1 MGWLRRYL
9 LRKRRSAA
17 ARLGRPVSA
26 EVVYR
31 SWVSVADE
39 ERAMRILG
47 LDPDAFLQ
55 GSPDERTEML
65 AGLGDPG
72 IAAGEELLRIVA
84 ENASDFLPLATQFDR
99 RGAADFVA
107 AVTAGFFARSLVS

>member
-55 GSPDERTEML
+55 GTTEERQAMMAAL
-65 AGLGDPG
+65 AEPG
-72 IAAGEELLRIVA
+72 VREGEELLRIVA